1 MNTKSLLTFIETKR
15 KTPPSNKQKDD
26 AFTLLE
32 LMITVVV
39 ISILVAIVSIVAADQ
54 QRQAIIATVRH
65 DVGAN
70 KAVMSPGA
78 GTKIYVTPEKFNA
91 SAAQTDKNVAYYTV
105 TPDGSESCT
114 HTVRKFSEGDEVVWR
129 LWTKIGRQEPLYC
142 PDLGG
147 GSVTTNP
154 GGGVGGETIVTTP
167 TPTPTPTTTGNPNN
181 NDGGYGTDP
190 IRPNNSV
197 TRIEVIMTS
206 NETYRVCYNVR
217 VTTVVQAGAP
227 WSVYIDKTVAP
238 FSDGNFIEGLND
250 SRYHMTDN
258 GTHYV
263 LYGSAQMEVASATK
277 VISPS
282 FCTKAPNNLP
292 VIPKAT
298 RSLPVTIGSVDGNQ
312 YYATQNF
319 TVGNS
324 SQYYTG
330 WEVEVDL
337 TDLINRVSGKPNNKP
352 FVDTDV
358 SIMSL
363 EHVSGNIYK
372 VKSVISY
379 RAIKTSNNYTFTIR
393 LG

>member
-1 MNTKSLLTFIETKR
+1 MNLLLSKKL
-15 KTPPSNKQKDD
+15 KTQNSNHDDD

-39 ISILVAIVSIVAADQ
+39 ISILVAIVTFVAADQ
-54 QRQAIIATVRH
+54 QRQAIIATVRA
-65 DVGAN
+65 DVGSN
-70 KAVMSPGA
+70 KSIMAPGP
-78 GTKIYVTPEKFNA
+78 GTRIYVQPTVFNQ
-91 SAAQTDKNVAYYTV
+91 AAAETDQNEAYYTV
-105 TPDGSESCT
+105 SPDGSEACT
-114 HTVRKFSEGDEVVWR
+114 HTTRKFGEGDEVVWR
-129 LWTKIGRQEPLYC
+129 LWTKIGKQEPIAC
-142 PDLGG
+142 PDLSG
-147 GSVTTNP
+147 GSTPTNP
-154 GGGVGGETIVTTP
+154 SNPGGVGGEIITNPPGGGTTP
-167 TPTPTPTTTGNPNN
+167 TPTPTPGNPNN

-197 TRIEVIMTS
+197 TKIQVNMTS
-206 NETYRVCYNVR
+206 NETYRVCYNVN
-217 VTTVVQAGAP
+217 VTTTVQAGAP

-258 GTHYV
+258 GDHYI
-263 LYGSAQMEVASATK
+263 LYGSAQMEVASVTK

-282 FCTKAPNNLP
+282 FCSKAPNNLP

-298 RSLPVTIGSVDGNQ
+298 RSLPVTIGSVSGNQ
-312 YYATQNF
+312 YYAEQNF

-379 RAIKTSNNYTFTIR
+379 RAIKASNNYTFTIR